1 MERIS
6 DFSPD
11 GRRIV
16 YYAGMKY
23 KPQVLHCTIEG
34 RKNSTLFYIRR
45 GTYLY
50 RYRGGEVHAQ
60 SGDIVYVPRGGHY
73 TYDIPSAEDTFT
85 VQTEFDIF
93 EGEEAITFSS
103 HPTVLLRGATRETA
117 ALFET
122 VVTAILGGSDPLYT
136 TGNFLLLLSE
146 FARRQTPSA
155 SHAPSEKIQ
164 TAVEY
169 LRYHF
174 TEPVSVGELA
184 KLCFLSE
191 THFRRLF
198 SRGMGMSAVRY
209 KNRLLTDA
217 AKNLLHTEDRSIG
230 EIADAL
236 GFPSVYAFSQ
246 SFKRESGLSPS
257 EYRASLNGQT
267 REDCFQK
274 T

>member
-16 YYAGMKY
+16 FYTGMKY
-23 KPQVLHCTIEG
+23 KPQVLHCTVEG
-34 RKNSTLFYIRR
+34 RKNSTFFYIRH
-45 GTYLY
+45 GTYRY
-50 RYRGGEVHAQ
+50 TYRGGEVHATA
-60 SGDIVYVPRGGHY
+60 GDVVYVPRGGCY

-85 VQTEFDIF
+85 VQMEFDIF
-93 EGEEAITFSS
+93 DPDGQPVIFSDR
-103 HPTVLLRGATRETA
+103 PTVLLRDATRETA

-122 VVTAILGGSDPLYT
+122 VVTAILGGVDPLYT

-146 FARRQTPSA
+146 LAKRESRTTVP
-155 SHAPSEKIQ
+155 APSEKIQ

-174 TEPVSVGELA
+174 TEPVRVETLA
-184 KLCFLSE
+184 RLCFLSE

-198 SRGMGMSAVRY
+198 TRGMGMSAIRY
-209 KNRLLTDA
+209 KNHLLTDA
-217 AKNLLHTEDRSIG
+217 AKHLLHAEDRSIG

-236 GFPSVYAFSQ
+236 GYPSLYAFSQ
-246 SFKRESGLSPS
+246 SFKRECGLSPS
-257 EYRASLNGQT
+257 EYRASIT
-267 REDCFQK
+267 RPEDTPQG
-274 T
+274 